1 MSPNCKKYIA
11 SVAIGGLMAVVAPA
25 AHATLLLAGNIN
37 GTTFCGADQNVGCG
51 FGMVIPDA
59 DPDVNQLGIAT
70 ITIAGVQVFTSQHIA
85 TYGPPTNIL
94 NSSSLQIINTNNFA
108 VDILVA
114 VSATDYPPAS
124 DTAFVSG
131 SGTFQNVSGATA
143 ELRWWNDP
151 TNQQGAEA
159 PNDTPGNLLD
169 FFSVVAPIAPFS
181 FAHNGGPFNVSDLA
195 ALLDDAAVSSDVAG
209 PWSAGQPRP
218 DDKQRRNDSS
228 GAGISAASRSGLA
241 LACLAVSQASVKQ
254 GRLACRRPECSR
266 LRALLRVN

>member
-25 AHATLLLAGNIN
+25 GHATLLLAGNIN

-94 NSSSLQIINTNNFA
+94 NSSSLQIVNTNNFA

-114 VSATDYPPAS
+114 VSATDYLPAS

-131 SGTFQNVSGATA
+131 SGTFQNVGGSTA

-181 FAHNGGPFNVSDLA
+181 FAHNGGPFNVADLLPYSMTLQFHLTLPA
-195 ALLDDAAVSSDVAG
+195 HGVLVSRGQTVNKDVLTVPEPASPLLVGTGLILLAWRV
-209 PWSAGQPRP
+209 R
-218 DDKQRRNDSS
+218 KH
-228 GAGISAASRSGLA
+228 RSNR
-241 LACLAVSQASVKQ
+241 SPS
-254 GRLACRRPECSR
+254 
-266 LRALLRVN
+266 

>member
-1 MSPNCKKYIA
+1 
-11 SVAIGGLMAVVAPA
+11 MAVVGPG

-51 FGMVIPDA
+51 FGTVILDG
-59 DPDVNQLGIAT
+59 DPDLNQLGIAT

-114 VSATDYPPAS
+114 VSATDYQPAS

-143 ELRWWNDP
+143 ELRWWDDP

-181 FAHNGGPFNVSDLA
+181 FAHNGGPFNVSDLVPYSMTLQFHLTLPAHGVLVSRGQTINKNVMTVPEPASSLLLGTGLILLAWRVRKHRSSRA
-195 ALLDDAAVSSDVAG
+195 A
-209 PWSAGQPRP
+209 
-218 DDKQRRNDSS
+218 
-228 GAGISAASRSGLA
+228 
-241 LACLAVSQASVKQ
+241 
-254 GRLACRRPECSR
+254 
-266 LRALLRVN
+266 